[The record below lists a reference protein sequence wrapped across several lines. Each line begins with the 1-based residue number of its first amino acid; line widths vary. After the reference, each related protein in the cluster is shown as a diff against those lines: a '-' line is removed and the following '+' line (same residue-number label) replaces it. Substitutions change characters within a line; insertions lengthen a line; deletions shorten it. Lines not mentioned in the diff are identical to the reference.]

1 MENNYNKNDVLE
13 MIFLTNRK
21 EKLMS
26 VEELIVFDYFL
37 KVRLQKLSEIE
48 KIKITKLKNE
58 LTKILMDYD
67 WGN

>member
-1 MENNYNKNDVLE
+1 MENKYNKFDVLE
-13 MIFLTNRK
+13 MIFLTSRK

-37 KVRLQKLSEIE
+37 KIRLQKLNEIE

-58 LTKILMDYD
+58 LTRILLEYD
-67 WGN
+67 WET